1 MRASVLAAALLLVIT
16 AASTRGQE
24 LYSKEWYDRFRGP
37 MSAPA
42 EPFKVVGNIYYVGAA
57 DISSWLIATPEG
69 HVLIDT
75 GTVEMHDVVR
85 NNLEALGFNPLDVE
99 IVLSTQA
106 QFDHVG
112 GHAGMQKLTGAR
124 VMAMRGDAEALSTGT
139 DRSALGAVGWVPVK
153 VDRVLEHGDTV
164 EIGGTTLRAVHNPG
178 RTQGTT
184 TWMMTVE
191 DGGRSYTV
199 AFLGNMLPDWGV
211 ALTNNSQHKN
221 VIADTRLG
229 LNRLKAEKAP
239 DIVLPGHAQSFF
251 ERKFEEVKAG
261 VRPHPLLNGDAW
273 MSDIMEAEA
282 NLEATVW
289 AEEQGS

>member
-1 MRASVLAAALLLVIT
+1 MRASVLALLLVIT

-37 MSAPA
+37 MSEPA
-42 EPFKVVGNIYYVGAA
+42 EPFKVLANIYYVGAA

-75 GTVEMHDVVR
+75 GTAAMHGVVR
-85 NNLEALGFNPLDVE
+85 KNLEALGFNPLDVE
-99 IVLSTQA
+99 IILSTQA
-106 QFDHVG
+106 QFDHVE
-112 GHAGMQKLTGAR
+112 GHAAMQKLTGAR
-124 VMAMRGDAEALSTGT
+124 VMAMRGDAEALSTGA

-191 DGGRSYTV
+191 DGGRSYNV
-199 AFLGNMLPDWGV
+199 AFLGSMLPDWGV
-211 ALTNNSQHKN
+211 PLTHNVQHKT
-221 VIADTRLG
+221 VVADTRLG
-229 LNRLKAEKAP
+229 LNRLKAEKP

-251 ERKFEEVKAG
+251 ERKVEEVKAG
-261 VRPHPLLNGDAW
+261 VRPHPLLNGGTW
-273 MSDIMEAEA
+273 MPDITEAEA

>member
-1 MRASVLAAALLLVIT
+1 MRASVLALLLVIT

-37 MSAPA
+37 MSEPA
-42 EPFKVVGNIYYVGAA
+42 EPFKVLANIYYVGAA

-75 GTVEMHDVVR
+75 GTAAMHGVVR
-85 NNLEALGFNPLDVE
+85 KNLEALGFNPLDVE
-99 IVLSTQA
+99 IILSTQA
-106 QFDHVG
+106 QFDHVE
-112 GHAGMQKLTGAR
+112 GHAAMQKLTGAR
-124 VMAMRGDAEALSTGT
+124 VMAMRGDAEALSTGA

-191 DGGRSYTV
+191 DGGRSYNV
-199 AFLGNMLPDWGV
+199 AFLGSMLPDWGV
-211 ALTNNSQHKN
+211 PLTHNVQHKT
-221 VIADTRLG
+221 VVADTRLG
-229 LNRLKAEKAP
+229 LNRLKAEKP

-251 ERKFEEVKAG
+251 ERKVEQVKAG
-261 VRPHPLLNGDAW
+261 VRPHPLLNGGTW
-273 MSDIMEAEA
+273 MPDITEAEA